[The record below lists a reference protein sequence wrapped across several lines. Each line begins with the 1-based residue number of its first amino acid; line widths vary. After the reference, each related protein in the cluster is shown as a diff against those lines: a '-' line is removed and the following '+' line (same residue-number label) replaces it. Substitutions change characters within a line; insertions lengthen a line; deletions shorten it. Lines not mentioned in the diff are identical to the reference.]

1 VSVSNTAPGLALLP
15 RGQVPEEGID
25 TMAEM
30 LRLPERV
37 ALSLTH
43 RAEDPLLDTV
53 YKAQAE
59 VRRLKKN
66 GAGAQEIETAKVS
79 VRAAVAL
86 TQKRLALV
94 QDADRCTSKW
104 NAGDTTDYYLTAL
117 FSSRLGRFEQAE
129 QILAWAVSVHHK
141 ATDRLAL
148 AQAQLGARNHEAAEA
163 TALEMLLERSMG
175 QDNSLRANDLIV
187 ESCLVR
193 GDVDAAARADQLIAN
208 GAHSKNW
215 GVRAAM
221 LAMQAR
227 HADHWETAQILIQL
241 TATALQKA
249 GSQGQYDSIGKFHA
263 LVGNAGDTLTF
274 VKEGSWSD
282 MFLQPAY
289 ANVFA
294 SADADTRTEWNDHLR
309 AHFRAPEQLAT
320 IRFELVP
327 PLAIS
332 AGP

>member
-1 VSVSNTAPGLALLP
+1 M
-15 RGQVPEEGID
+15 E

-37 ALSLTH
+37 ALSIASKGIHQAVTH
-43 RAEDPLLDTV
+43 RAEDPLLDSV

-59 VRRLKKN
+59 VRRLKKS
-66 GAGAQEIETAKVS
+66 GAGDQEIETAQTA

-94 QDADRCTSKW
+94 QDADRCASKW
-104 NAGDTTDYYLTAL
+104 NSGDTADYYLAAL

-129 QILAWAVSVHHK
+129 QILAWAVSLHHK
-141 ATDRLAL
+141 AADRLAL
-148 AQAQLGARNHEAAEA
+148 AQAQLGARTHKAAEA

-227 HADHWETAQILIQL
+227 NADQWETAQILIQL

-249 GSQGQYDSIGKFHA
+249 GAQGQYDSIGKFHA
-263 LVGNAGDTLTF
+263 LSGNARDTLTF
-274 VKEGSWSD
+274 VREGSWSD

-294 SADADTRTEWNDHLR
+294 SADPDTRAQWNDYLR
-309 AHFRAPEQLAT
+309 AHFRAPDQLAT
-320 IRFELVP
+320 IRFELLP
-327 PLAIS
+327 PPAIC